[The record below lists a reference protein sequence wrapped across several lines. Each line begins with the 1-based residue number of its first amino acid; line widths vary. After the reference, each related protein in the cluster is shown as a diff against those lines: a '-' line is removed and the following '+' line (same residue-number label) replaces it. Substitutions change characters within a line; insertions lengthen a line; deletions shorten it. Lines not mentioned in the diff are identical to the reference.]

1 MRPAY
6 WIVGGLLVLAVALVT
21 LTMGPSVTPSF
32 VSSPP
37 GQYPLNQGRPQWPS
51 IQSLGLY
58 RPQGDLGSDRVVTH
72 DPADAKFRCGVQPGC
87 ALPTVSGSPQ
97 YSPSLLDTPLF

>member
-1 MRPAY
+1 MRPVY
-6 WIVGGLLVLAVALVT
+6 WIVGGLLILAVALVT
-21 LTMGPSVTPSF
+21 VTMRPSVTPSF
-32 VSSPP
+32 ESSPP
-37 GQYPLNQGRPQWPS
+37 GQYPLNQERPEWPL

-58 RPQGDLGSDRVVTH
+58 RPQGDLGSDHIVTH

>member
-1 MRPAY
+1 MRPVY

-21 LTMGPSVTPSF
+21 VFPSVTPSF
-32 VSSPP
+32 ISSPP
-37 GQYPLNQGRPQWPS
+37 GQYPLNQGRPEWPS

-58 RPQGDLGSDRVVTH
+58 RPQGDLGSDRIVNH

>member
-6 WIVGGLLVLAVALVT
+6 WIVGGLLVLAVALITVW
-21 LTMGPSVTPSF
+21 PSVAPPVSF
-32 VSSPP
+32 DQP
-37 GQYPLNQGRPQWPS
+37 GQYPLNQRRPEWPS

-58 RPQGDLGSDRVVTH
+58 RPQGDLGSDRIVNH
-72 DPADAKFRCGVQPGC
+72 DPADAKFRCGTEKGC
-87 ALPTVSGSPQ
+87 ALPTVSGNPQ

>member
-1 MRPAY
+1 MY

-21 LTMGPSVTPSF
+21 VFPSVTPSF
-32 VSSPP
+32 ISSPP
-37 GQYPLNQGRPQWPS
+37 GQYPLNQGRPEWPS

-58 RPQGDLGSDRVVTH
+58 RPQGDLGSDRIVNH

-87 ALPTVSGSPQ
+87 ALPTVSDSPQ